1 MNRHLLHAFS
11 VAFWLTLVALPAA
24 PEAATPDARALLER
38 GKTHAQALELD
49 RALLD
54 LEAATEGAREAGDVY
69 LEVEA
74 LLALGHTYRVAGAPR
89 RGFPWILEA
98 IDRSADLP
106 ADARKGRIL
115 CSRARARNAVGE
127 REEAWNDLE
136 EALEIFRRFDD
147 RAGRALAHGH
157 RAMVAVHARWFAEAV
172 SAGREVL
179 ASPEAGA
186 EDRLRAFAALA
197 YVAQQREE
205 LREAAKHYDRVIE
218 LAWELNDQAQLNFA
232 YCNRAEVRWRL
243 GETRP
248 VREDLDQAIDGFEKA
263 RALITG
269 NPRERAS
276 FLSRQV
282 AAYERLIRFLVDTAQ
297 GPEAFEIAER
307 FHGRSF
313 LELLDEPALA
323 ELARRRPDLEAR
335 RLELLRQLGQARL
348 ELSRDG
354 TEPPTRKRHDEL
366 ENELLSLQ
374 ADLLWQGRDPR
385 REINPAPPTQ
395 EQVQNGLEPGETL
408 VAYWVDEERIL
419 IWAVQGHKTHFVQ
432 VPVPRRELEARIEA
446 YLEPLRST
454 GRAEDLA
461 LDPDAELRHLE
472 IGRHL
477 YEWLIGSLPGVV
489 VSSQRLILVPDG
501 VLHHLPF
508 ESLVTRCRPAERTA
522 EATTIHEAYSRCS
535 FLGLEKPLAYSPSA
549 GVFLS
554 LRERHRRRRTEPS
567 AEQSPSLLALAPAFG
582 NPDLPTAELRQAFGR
597 PAPLRFTRQEV
608 ETIGALFPGSSTLL
622 DQLASE
628 RRLKAEAGRYR
639 LLHLATHG
647 LVRDDLPMSSGLLLA
662 AGEGEDGLLQAH
674 EVLSLELEAELV
686 TLSACRS
693 GRGELG
699 RGEGIFGLGRSFLSA
714 GAASVLVS
722 LWDVDDR
729 STPRLMESFYRR
741 LSAGSPAPEALVAAR
756 RELFHEHTEARL
768 VFHTRPLAYAHPRFW
783 ASFVLL
789 GGF

>member
-1 MNRHLLHAFS
+1 MTRHQLRASFLAALLP
-11 VAFWLTLVALPAA
+11 LLALPLYGAA
-24 PEAATPDARALLER
+24 EEPGAQELLER
-38 GKTHAQALELD
+38 GKDHAQALELD
-49 RALLD
+49 RAFAD
-54 LEAATEGAREAGDVY
+54 LEAALQSARSSGDIY
-69 LEVEA
+69 LEVES

-89 RGFPWILEA
+89 RGFPPILEA
-98 IDRSADLP
+98 IEHSDGLP
-106 ADARKGRIL
+106 DDGRKGRIL
-115 CSRARARNAVGE
+115 CSRARARNAIGE

-136 EALEIFRRFDD
+136 EALEIFRGLEDF
-147 RAGRALAHGH
+147 AGLALAYGH
-157 RAMVAVHARWFAEAV
+157 QAMVAVHAGWFAEAITV
-172 SAGREVL
+172 GEKVL
-179 ASPEAGA
+179 ATSEASP
-186 EDRLRAFAALA
+186 DDQLRAFAALA
-197 YVAQQREE
+197 YATQQRGE
-205 LREAAKHYDRVIE
+205 LPKAAGYYDRVVE

-232 YCNRAEVRWRL
+232 YCNRAEVRWLL

-248 VREDLDQAIDGFEKA
+248 VREDLLQAIGGFEKA
-263 RALITG
+263 RSLITG
-269 NPRERAS
+269 NPQERAN

-297 GPEAFEIAER
+297 GPAAFEVAER

-323 ELARRRPDLEAR
+323 ELARKRPDLEAR
-335 RLELLRQLGQARL
+335 RLGLLAQLGQARL
-348 ELSRDG
+348 ELARGGADTPSR
-354 TEPPTRKRHDEL
+354 EQHDEL
-366 ENELLSLQ
+366 ENELLGLQ
-374 ADLLWQGRDPR
+374 ANLLWQGRDPR
-385 REINPAPPTQ
+385 IEVAASPPTQ
-395 EQVQNGLEPGETL
+395 QQVQDGLDPGETL
-408 VAYWVDEERIL
+408 VAYWVDEERTM
-419 IWAVQGHKTHFVQ
+419 IWAVQNQKTHFVQ
-432 VPVPRRELEARIEA
+432 VAVPRSELEASVKA
-446 YLEPLRST
+446 YLEPLRSAH
-454 GRAEDLA
+454 RAKDLA
-461 LDPDAELRHLE
+461 LDPDAERTHLE
-472 IGRHL
+472 TGRRL
-477 YEWLIGSLPGVV
+477 YEWLVGSLPGVV
-489 VSSQRLILVPDG
+489 TSSQRLILVPDG

-508 ESLVTRCRPAERTA
+508 EALVTSCEPSASPAA
-522 EATTIHEAYSRCS
+522 PAAIHAAYSRCS

-554 LRERHRRRRTEPS
+554 LRDRHRRRRAEPP
-567 AEQSPSLLALAPAFG
+567 QGKTHSLLALAPAFD
-582 NPDLPTAELRQAFGR
+582 NPDLPSAELREAFGQ

-608 ETIGALFPGSSTLL
+608 EKIGALFPSGSTLL

-628 RRLKAEAGRYR
+628 HRLKAEAGRYR

-756 RELFHEHTEARL
+756 RELFREHTEARL
-768 VFHTRPLAYAHPRFW
+768 VFRKRPLAYAHPRFW